1 MIALSWHRVAV
12 SHKLMARGK
21 EGFRDGRETGQV
33 VFVYKK
39 FKICTIPSYIYKHS
53 LSWISI
59 TLGTRE
65 KEKYIFHTREPS
77 VFMTSF

>member
-1 MIALSWHRVAV
+1 MKEKLNYLDSIILAQSR
-12 SHKLMARGK
+12 HKLMARGK
-21 EGFRDGRETGQV
+21 EGFGDGRETGQV

-59 TLGTRE
+59 TLGTGKRE
-65 KEKYIFHTREPS
+65 VHFSHS
-77 VFMTSF
+77 